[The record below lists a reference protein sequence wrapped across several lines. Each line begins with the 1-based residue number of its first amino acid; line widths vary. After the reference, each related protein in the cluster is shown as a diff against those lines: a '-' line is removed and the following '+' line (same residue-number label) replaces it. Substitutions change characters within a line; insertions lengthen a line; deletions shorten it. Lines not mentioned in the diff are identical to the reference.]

1 MPAGPKEI
9 VSICFCVLGPKL
21 YFTKKQNIMKHSLFL
36 SVILAGLFCG
46 CNSSSN
52 KADEKTTAKDAVAVV
67 SNAAVNLLGSYV
79 GPFGDNK
86 ITLLITR
93 IAGDTID
100 GRSVVGG
107 NDRPFTGVIKLE
119 GDKYTVAAKEPGD
132 DKYDGVFNF
141 TIDSKQPDVVAGNWA
156 PNTTGAHLGPKDFT
170 LQRRAFAYLTN
181 TGQYPQASQ
190 RLLKENDVNNLMKEE
205 LEAMRN
211 EIFARHGYCFKR
223 KNMRELFEDKDWY
236 IPNTVD
242 VKKDLTDIEKKNIAL
257 IKRFEKYAE
266 EYGDDFGR

>member
-1 MPAGPKEI
+1 
-9 VSICFCVLGPKL
+9 
-21 YFTKKQNIMKHSLFL
+21 MKRSLFL
-36 SVILAGLFCG
+36 SVILASLFCS

-52 KADEKTTAKDAVAVV
+52 KANERPTGIDAAVV
-67 SNAAVNLLGSYV
+67 SNTAINLLGSYV

-93 IAGDTID
+93 IAGDTVE

-107 NDRPFTGVIKLE
+107 NDRPYAGTVKLAD
-119 GDKYTVAAKEPGD
+119 GKYSISAKEPGD
-132 DKYDGVFNF
+132 DKYDGVFDF
-141 TIDSKQPDVVAGNWA
+141 SIDSKQPDVVTGNWK
-156 PNTTGAHLGPKDFT
+156 PNTAGAHLGPKDFT
-170 LQRRAFAYLTN
+170 LQRRAFKYLTN
-181 TGQYPQASQ
+181 VGKYPEASA
-190 RLLKENDVNNLMKEE
+190 RLLKEDDVNNLMKDE

-211 EIFARHGYCFKR
+211 EIFARHGYCFKK
-223 KNMRELFEDKDWY
+223 KNLRELFEDKDWY